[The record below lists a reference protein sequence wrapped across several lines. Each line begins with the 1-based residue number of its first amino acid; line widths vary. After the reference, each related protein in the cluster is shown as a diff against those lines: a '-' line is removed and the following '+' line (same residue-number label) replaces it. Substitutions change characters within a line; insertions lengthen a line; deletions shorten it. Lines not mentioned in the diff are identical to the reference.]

1 MAIQVRRGNKTKF
14 DARKLSPGEWA
25 VALDTKEIY
34 LCFAAGDV
42 RRMATYEEMEENI
55 NAATEDIQAAF
66 TAEVREAIRSA
77 TQASSNAA
85 QRASEA
91 RIAANAASTAAVNAN
106 EAAEEARQY
115 ILGDVSSKTVSFT
128 QATGRAAILSGE
140 SLATIMGKIKK
151 WFADLASVAFTG
163 SYNSLSNRPSL
174 GTAAARNVANNLTTT
189 TTTYVLDAR
198 QGKALGDRL
207 TTAEASIAVA
217 ETSITTV
224 DNKLERYSPLRTQS
238 VLYSSQFYADVVN
251 TVKYTSI
258 PGLSAY
264 IMVLMHCE
272 VGDAYSGALVF
283 TPQEIQQKVGAIS
296 AANYFGRASFYCDFA
311 NNRIGV
317 QVHNK
322 PDGWG
327 MSAFKITKV
336 YGILL

>member
-14 DARKLSPGEWA
+14 DARKLLPGEWA

-77 TQASSNAA
+77 TQAASNAA
-85 QRASEA
+85 QATS
-91 RIAANAASTAAVNAN
+91 AANAAAASAN

-128 QATGRAAILSGE
+128 QAASRAEILSGE

-264 IMVLMHCE
+264 KMVLMHCE

-296 AANYFGRASFYCDFA
+296 AANYFGRASFYCDFT

-327 MSAFKITKV
+327 ISAFKITKV